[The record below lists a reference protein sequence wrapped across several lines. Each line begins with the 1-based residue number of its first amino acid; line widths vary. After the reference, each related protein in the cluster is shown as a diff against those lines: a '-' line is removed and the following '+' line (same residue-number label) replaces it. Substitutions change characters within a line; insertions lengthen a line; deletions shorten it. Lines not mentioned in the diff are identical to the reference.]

1 MIRLIFSID
10 SFKELCYKT
19 VNKLNSLYIDEDALV
34 KSIIRNILIYDDEVC
49 FLRNVYSEINLT
61 HCGLYSEN
69 AIDFELLL
77 LAAYIKGYIDSFC
90 VDKTGKL
97 PTLIDCPLSDMVV
110 VYVKSDNDN
119 PFRARNNKL
128 LDRARFRRYNILSV

>member
-19 VNKLNSLYIDEDALV
+19 MNKLNGLYIDEDSLV
-34 KSIIRNILIYDDEVC
+34 KSIIRNILIYDDEVN

-61 HCGLYSEN
+61 HYGLISETS
-69 AIDFELLL
+69 IDFELLL
-77 LAAYIKGYIDSFC
+77 LASYIKGYIDSFC

-97 PTLIDCPLSDMVV
+97 PCLIDCPVSDMVV

-119 PFRARNNKL
+119 PFRDRNNKL
-128 LDRARFRRYNILSV
+128 LDRARFRRHSMLSM